1 MTNEF
6 YREFKTLADKHG
18 FPIKFINSM
27 DDPIYDLE
35 DYSNIEIYEIG
46 FERKGGE

>member
-6 YREFKTLADKHG
+6 YREFKILADKHG
-18 FPIKFINSM
+18 FPIKFINAM
-27 DDPIYDLE
+27 DDPINDFE

>member
-1 MTNEF
+1 M
-6 YREFKTLADKHG
+6 
-18 FPIKFINSM
+18 FINEM
-27 DDPIYDLE
+27 DNPINVDE

>member
-18 FPIKFINSM
+18 FPIKFINTM
-27 DDPIYDLE
+27 DNPINDE

-46 FERKGGE
+46 FERKGGK